1 MRSIYVSMPSRAY
14 TSLLRMIK
22 IATIKELTLGVN
34 ALSGLYLI
42 VTKLRKKLIIGFV
55 RCQCPLGLI
64 PHCYPD
70 VNDVMNFILNVSM
83 PSRAY
88 TSLLQRLRRNRSSC
102 KSYSVN
108 ALSGLYL
115 IVTHLFLFG
124 KLRYKSRVS
133 MPSRAY
139 TSLLRRGS
147 FTDLI
152 SLLRC
157 QCPLGLI
164 PHCYCNV
171 WHVGKRRHLYQCQCP
186 LGLIPHCYDIC
197 DVFVIN
203 NKSVSM
209 PSRAYTSLLQYPFK
223 NLGFMRF
230 PEPIFAGI
238 CQNILIITHFH
249 AC

>member
-88 TSLLQRLRRNRSSC
+88 TSLLPQD
-102 KSYSVN
+102 
-108 ALSGLYL
+108 
-115 IVTHLFLFG
+115 IM
-124 KLRYKSRVS
+124 KL
-133 MPSRAY
+133 A
-139 TSLLRRGS
+139 
-147 FTDLI
+147 
-152 SLLRC
+152 
-157 QCPLGLI
+157 
-164 PHCYCNV
+164 
-171 WHVGKRRHLYQCQCP
+171 
-186 LGLIPHCYDIC
+186 
-197 DVFVIN
+197 
-203 NKSVSM
+203 
-209 PSRAYTSLLQYPFK
+209 
-223 NLGFMRF
+223 
-230 PEPIFAGI
+230 
-238 CQNILIITHFH
+238 
-249 AC
+249 